1 MPIIVNVDVMLAKR
15 KMPSGELAEKIGIT
29 AANMSILKTGKAKA
43 IRFST
48 LNAICKALDC
58 QPGDILEYRPGPD
71 DEELEEDEKFNH
83 MKRIIAILLSF
94 APLFAFAQEHQIIGG
109 YLLDGEDSF
118 EELDAAVVTDAKRKD
133 KNLDGKGM
141 KLPGVIMMMNP
152 ESVGQEIGSIIEVK
166 HPFLVKSIC
175 FTVKENRMEGCK
187 ARINIYRVTDSN
199 NLDNIVTM
207 PIYQEIPR
215 TEKKTTFSI
224 APEENLELQPG
235 EYYISFALS
244 DISEA
249 IEAKWVNSK
258 TWDGKERYANQ
269 LEDCIYFPVY
279 VKSSYSRKNTDS
291 PLTKWKYN
299 IGMSVRGKI
308 LD

>member
-1 MPIIVNVDVMLAKR
+1 MKVFL
-15 KMPSGELAEKIGIT
+15 
-29 AANMSILKTGKAKA
+29 IL
-43 IRFST
+43 T
-48 LNAICKALDC
+48 LCV
-58 QPGDILEYRPGPD
+58 
-71 DEELEEDEKFNH
+71 
-83 MKRIIAILLSF
+83 LSF
-94 APLFAFAQEHQIIGG
+94 LASAQEPQIIGG
-109 YLLDGEDSF
+109 YILDGKDSF
-118 EELDAAVVTDAKRKD
+118 EELDAAVVTDSKRLD

-187 ARINIYRVTDSN
+187 ARINIYRLTDSN

-279 VKSSYSRKNTDS
+279 VKSSYSRSTAEQ
-291 PLTKWKYN
+291 PLEKWKYN
-299 IGMSVRGKI
+299 IGMTVRGQI
-308 LD
+308 ID

>member
-1 MPIIVNVDVMLAKR
+1 MK
-15 KMPSGELAEKIGIT
+15 KGI
-29 AANMSILKTGKAKA
+29 L
-43 IRFST
+43 T
-48 LNAICKALDC
+48 LFMC
-58 QPGDILEYRPGPD
+58 
-71 DEELEEDEKFNH
+71 
-83 MKRIIAILLSF
+83 LLSF
-94 APLFAFAQEHQIIGG
+94 FSWAQEPQIIGG
-109 YLLDGEDSF
+109 YLLYGEDSF
-118 EELDAAVVTDAKRKD
+118 EELDAAVVTDGKRKD

-175 FTVKENRMEGCK
+175 FTVKENRLEGCK
-187 ARINIYRVTDSN
+187 ARINIYRLTDSN

-224 APEENLELQPG
+224 VPQENLELEPG
-235 EYYISFALS
+235 EYYISFALTE
-244 DISEA
+244 ISETIA
-249 IEAKWVNSK
+249 DKWANSK
-258 TWDGKERYANQ
+258 AWDAKERYANQ
-269 LEDCIYFPVY
+269 LEDCMFFPVY
-279 VKSSYSRKNTDS
+279 VKSSYSRENSDS

-299 IGMSVRGKI
+299 IGMTVIGKI

>member
-1 MPIIVNVDVMLAKR
+1 MK
-15 KMPSGELAEKIGIT
+15 KGI
-29 AANMSILKTGKAKA
+29 L
-43 IRFST
+43 T
-48 LNAICKALDC
+48 LFMC
-58 QPGDILEYRPGPD
+58 
-71 DEELEEDEKFNH
+71 
-83 MKRIIAILLSF
+83 LLSF
-94 APLFAFAQEHQIIGG
+94 FSWAQEPQIIGG
-109 YLLDGEDSF
+109 YILDGKDSF
-118 EELDAAVVTDAKRKD
+118 EELDAAVVTDSKRLD

-187 ARINIYRVTDSN
+187 ARINIYRLTDSN

-249 IEAKWVNSK
+249 VEAKWVNSK

-279 VKSSYSRKNTDS
+279 VKSSYSRSTAEQ
-291 PLTKWKYN
+291 PLEKWKYN
-299 IGMSVRGKI
+299 IGMTVRGKI
-308 LD
+308 ID

>member
-1 MPIIVNVDVMLAKR
+1 MKN
-15 KMPSGELAEKIGIT
+15 GI
-29 AANMSILKTGKAKA
+29 L
-43 IRFST
+43 T
-48 LNAICKALDC
+48 LFMC
-58 QPGDILEYRPGPD
+58 
-71 DEELEEDEKFNH
+71 
-83 MKRIIAILLSF
+83 LLSF
-94 APLFAFAQEHQIIGG
+94 FSWAQEPQIIGG
-109 YLLDGEDSF
+109 YILDGKDSF
-118 EELDAAVVTDAKRKD
+118 EELDAAVVTDSKRLD

-187 ARINIYRVTDSN
+187 ARINIYRLTDSN

-269 LEDCIYFPVY
+269 LEDCMFFPVY
-279 VKSSYSRKNTDS
+279 VKSSYSRENSDS

-299 IGMSVRGKI
+299 IGMTVIGKN

>member
-1 MPIIVNVDVMLAKR
+1 MKVFL
-15 KMPSGELAEKIGIT
+15 
-29 AANMSILKTGKAKA
+29 IL
-43 IRFST
+43 T
-48 LNAICKALDC
+48 LCV
-58 QPGDILEYRPGPD
+58 
-71 DEELEEDEKFNH
+71 
-83 MKRIIAILLSF
+83 LSF
-94 APLFAFAQEHQIIGG
+94 LASAQEPQIIGG
-109 YLLDGEDSF
+109 YILDGKDSF
-118 EELDAAVVTDAKRKD
+118 EELDAAVVTDSKRLD

-187 ARINIYRVTDSN
+187 ARINIYRLTDSN

-258 TWDGKERYANQ
+258 TWDGKERYVNQ

-279 VKSSYSRKNTDS
+279 VKSSYSRSTAEQ
-291 PLTKWKYN
+291 PLEKWKYN
-299 IGMSVRGKI
+299 IGMTVRGKI
-308 LD
+308 ID

>member
-1 MPIIVNVDVMLAKR
+1 MKVFLT
-15 KMPSGELAEKIGIT
+15 L
-29 AANMSILKTGKAKA
+29 ILC
-43 IRFST
+43 I
-48 LNAICKALDC
+48 
-58 QPGDILEYRPGPD
+58 
-71 DEELEEDEKFNH
+71 
-83 MKRIIAILLSF
+83 LSF
-94 APLFAFAQEHQIIGG
+94 LASAQEPQIIGG
-109 YLLDGEDSF
+109 YILDGKDSF
-118 EELDAAVVTDAKRKD
+118 EELDAAVVTDSQRMD
-133 KNLDGKGM
+133 KNLAGKGM

-166 HPFLVKSIC
+166 HPFVVKSIC

-187 ARINIYRVTDSN
+187 ARINIYRLTDSN

-207 PIYQEIPR
+207 PIYQDIPK

-224 APEENLELQPG
+224 APEESIELQPG
-235 EYYISFALS
+235 EYYIGFALS

>member
-1 MPIIVNVDVMLAKR
+1 MKVFL
-15 KMPSGELAEKIGIT
+15 
-29 AANMSILKTGKAKA
+29 
-43 IRFST
+43 T
-48 LNAICKALDC
+48 LTLCI
-58 QPGDILEYRPGPD
+58 
-71 DEELEEDEKFNH
+71 
-83 MKRIIAILLSF
+83 LSF
-94 APLFAFAQEHQIIGG
+94 LASAQEPQIIGG
-109 YLLDGEDSF
+109 YLLDGKDSF
-118 EELDAAVVTDAKRKD
+118 EELHAAVVTDSQRKD

-141 KLPGVIMMMNP
+141 KLPGGVSMMNP

-166 HPFLVKSIC
+166 HQFVVKSIC

-187 ARINIYRVTDSN
+187 ARINIYRLTDSN

-207 PIYQEIPR
+207 PIYQDIPR

>member
-1 MPIIVNVDVMLAKR
+1 MKVFLTLILCVLSLLA
-15 KMPSGELAEKIGIT
+15 S
-29 AANMSILKTGKAKA
+29 
-43 IRFST
+43 
-48 LNAICKALDC
+48 
-58 QPGDILEYRPGPD
+58 
-71 DEELEEDEKFNH
+71 
-83 MKRIIAILLSF
+83 
-94 APLFAFAQEHQIIGG
+94 AQEPQIIGG
-109 YLLDGEDSF
+109 YILDGKDSF
-118 EELDAAVVTDAKRKD
+118 EELDAAVVTDSKRLD

-187 ARINIYRVTDSN
+187 ARINIYRLTDSN

-279 VKSSYSRKNTDS
+279 VKSSYSRSTAEQ
-291 PLTKWKYN
+291 PLEKWKYN
-299 IGMSVRGKI
+299 IGMTVRGKI
-308 LD
+308 ID

>member
-1 MPIIVNVDVMLAKR
+1 MKVFLA
-15 KMPSGELAEKIGIT
+15 IT
-29 AANMSILKTGKAKA
+29 L
-43 IRFST
+43 
-48 LNAICKALDC
+48 CV
-58 QPGDILEYRPGPD
+58 
-71 DEELEEDEKFNH
+71 
-83 MKRIIAILLSF
+83 LSF
-94 APLFAFAQEHQIIGG
+94 LASAQEPQIIGG
-109 YLLDGEDSF
+109 YILDGKDSF
-118 EELDAAVVTDAKRKD
+118 EELDAAVVTDSKRLN

-187 ARINIYRVTDSN
+187 ARINIYRLTDSN

-249 IEAKWVNSK
+249 TEAKWVNSK
-258 TWDGKERYANQ
+258 TWDGKERYVNQ
-269 LEDCIYFPVY
+269 LEDSMFFPVY
-279 VKSSYSRKNTDS
+279 VKSSYSRSTAEQ
-291 PLTKWKYN
+291 PLEKWKYN
-299 IGMSVRGKI
+299 IGMTVRGKI
-308 LD
+308 ID

>member
-1 MPIIVNVDVMLAKR
+1 MKVFVT
-15 KMPSGELAEKIGIT
+15 IT
-29 AANMSILKTGKAKA
+29 LCM
-43 IRFST
+43 
-48 LNAICKALDC
+48 
-58 QPGDILEYRPGPD
+58 
-71 DEELEEDEKFNH
+71 
-83 MKRIIAILLSF
+83 LSF
-94 APLFAFAQEHQIIGG
+94 LASAQEPQIIGG

-187 ARINIYRVTDSN
+187 ASIRIYRITDEG

-207 PIYQEIPR
+207 PISQDIPKA
-215 TEKKTTFSI
+215 EKKTTFSI
-224 APEENLELQPG
+224 VPQENLELEPG
-235 EYYISFALS
+235 EYYISFALTE
-244 DISEA
+244 ISETIA
-249 IEAKWVNSK
+249 DKWANAK
-258 TWDGKERYANQ
+258 TWNEKERYVNQ
-269 LEDCIYFPVY
+269 LEDSMFFPVY
-279 VKSSYSRKNTDS
+279 VKSSYSRENSDS

-299 IGMSVRGKI
+299 IGMTVIGKI

>member
-1 MPIIVNVDVMLAKR
+1 MKVFLT
-15 KMPSGELAEKIGIT
+15 L
-29 AANMSILKTGKAKA
+29 ILC
-43 IRFST
+43 I
-48 LNAICKALDC
+48 
-58 QPGDILEYRPGPD
+58 
-71 DEELEEDEKFNH
+71 
-83 MKRIIAILLSF
+83 LSF
-94 APLFAFAQEHQIIGG
+94 LASAQEPQIIGG
-109 YLLDGEDSF
+109 YILDGKDSF
-118 EELDAAVVTDAKRKD
+118 EEIDAAVVTDSKRKD

-141 KLPGVIMMMNP
+141 KLPGGVSMMNP
-152 ESVGQEIGSIIEVK
+152 ESVGKEIGSIIEVK
-166 HPFLVKSIC
+166 HPFVVKSIC

-187 ARINIYRVTDSN
+187 ARINIYRLTDSN

-207 PIYQEIPR
+207 PIYQDIPK

-224 APEENLELQPG
+224 APEESIELQPG